1 MKIAPTLIAALA
13 LAAAAAPA
21 IAQDPCAAFKA
32 EAASVAGFA
41 GAKLDVQ
48 KSGNNVICEMYTADR
63 RANLRLI
70 VEPAASAGGLA
81 MRKMLAKNQKD
92 PDVKAKDEAT
102 LGKDAFSFG
111 TKQQVAFS
119 AAGKGGLYNLT
130 LNRDAGVSSA
140 DEERLRAAMKKLVDG
155 G

>member
-1 MKIAPTLIAALA
+1 MPLVSKIIAALA
-13 LAAAAAPA
+13 LAVAAVPSM
-21 IAQDPCAAFKA
+21 AQDPCATFKA

-41 GAKLDVQ
+41 GAKLDVV
-48 KSGNNVICEMYTADR
+48 KSGNNVICEMYSADR

-92 PDVKAKDEAT
+92 PEIKAKDET
-102 LGKDAFSFG
+102 GFGKDAFSFS

-130 LNRDAGVSSA
+130 LNRDAVTGA
-140 DEERLRAAMKKLVDG
+140 DEERLRAMMKKLVDG